1 MDNGDLTMADKKQQ
15 PSKTLRYAQPNRG
28 MLTELPEETMADRH
42 LRVQCDP
49 VWRCGT
55 NNFEREGSVLDWR
68 KALPIGNGD
77 FGAAIHGYPDNY
89 TFHIA
94 KNDVWW
100 DNLPG
105 PDPYPSMNLAELR
118 RRVAAGDPSV
128 KHDIRQTAETGVKP
142 EPVPTGCAR
151 LTLQLCRSGTFY
163 NVKEYLNMMNATAST
178 EFCVSQNG
186 LDGGAFWIQSMV
198 SRLEEVLVIKLRP
211 AGKNMG
217 RLRFEL
223 GRDPLELHDRARAN
237 GWETEA
243 ALDTKFVPK
252 AETDGRLCWFT
263 MPLSGGD
270 HYTVMLGSNIENL
283 QVDVVGSDLIGRARP
298 QDGELAIYVT
308 VVSSHDATDT
318 VAEARRRIERA
329 LVIGI
334 GTIWS
339 EHSSWWN
346 RYWKRSWVAL
356 PKGMSER
363 SWYWGLY
370 KAGSARRPG
379 KVCPGYGAPWRKGN
393 YLNWGSFTLGYEE
406 TKYNLG
412 LLPTNHAELLE
423 PWIAVV
429 LRTLEKSRA
438 ASQRFYGMPGGVP
451 FGMSW
456 TGEPVS
462 HVGLYASTPMC
473 VYTAGEAVKCAWD
486 YYAFTGDLGFL
497 RDFGYPLLKEVAL
510 FYRAYLQEDENG
522 RLVIFPSRC
531 NEHDSWCE
539 GLDDF
544 MCNSVLD
551 IAMFRQVFRNAAAAA
566 TLLGV
571 DAELAADWTAARAR
585 LAAYPT
591 WPDGTWKPSE
601 DHINRGYELMLCRPE
616 LFDLWPVSVGEEID
630 AWHGTE
636 TERQQALAS
645 YRKYLGHHPLNT
657 WDRCFPFLVAARM
670 GDRDFAGKI
679 LAHLQTIPE
688 AGNINRADPPDAGEQ
703 DGHCPFAVDAGS
715 AFPAEVVTE
724 FLLQSHAGDLRLF
737 PAAPL
742 TGHYAFHSLRT
753 RGAFLVS
760 SEFRDGKVPY
770 ALIQSLRG
778 NPCRVANPFGQT
790 RVRVRDLDTGRIL
803 LEQNVAADALVEFS
817 TEIGHTIVVEQS
829 ACPLEDVPVVQL
841 R

>member
-1 MDNGDLTMADKKQQ
+1 MADKKQQ

-429 LRTLEKSRA
+429 RRTLEKSRA
-438 ASQRFYGMPGGVP
+438 SSQRFYGMPGGVP

-456 TGEPVS
+456 LGEPVS

-510 FYRAYLQEDENG
+510 FYRAYLQADENG